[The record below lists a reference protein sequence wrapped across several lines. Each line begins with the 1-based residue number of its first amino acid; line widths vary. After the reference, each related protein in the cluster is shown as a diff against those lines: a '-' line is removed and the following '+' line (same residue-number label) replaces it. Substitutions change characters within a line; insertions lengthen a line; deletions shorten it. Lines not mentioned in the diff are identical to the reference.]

1 MFTSSF
7 TNVFIHNY
15 LSSREEKIEKILWLS
30 CCCNKCSV
38 AARTHLKKKLC
49 VRQQQWW
56 WSIRKVAI
64 VSHQQ
69 KDKKSKRNITV
80 RCFYHLIHSPI
91 LYLHLPFAIQVISIL
106 KTHFALSLT
115 HSLAYS
121 LPTIAVC
128 WRVIFGVFKW

>member
-38 AARTHLKKKLC
+38 AARTHLKKKI
-49 VRQQQWW
+49 VRAAAAVVV
-56 WSIRKVAI
+56 KY
-64 VSHQQ
+64 Q
-69 KDKKSKRNITV
+69 KSCDCIASAKRQKSKRNITV